1 VEVGEMKKG
10 IVVLLAAALTCVG
23 AAAATN
29 LYAEHARA
37 GSYANNPGNVS
48 GGDNFKKL
56 WDNCDRI
63 CQNLSRTYTAY
74 DGEWW
79 DYDNQYHR
87 TWPYMFFKFD
97 KPGGFSGGT
106 CKWRIKQEGGSDVK
120 VYRWN
125 PNTEVWVPE
134 SENDGGS
141 NPPVLEFSIGSGS
154 NYWNEDGK
162 CYIMATSDAYS
173 PDWYL
178 SCDLCKIS
186 Y

>member
-1 VEVGEMKKG
+1 
-10 IVVLLAAALTCVG
+10 
-23 AAAATN
+23 
-29 LYAEHARA
+29 
-37 GSYANNPGNVS
+37 
-48 GGDNFKKL
+48 
-56 WDNCDRI
+56 
-63 CQNLSRTYTAY
+63 
-74 DGEWW
+74 
-79 DYDNQYHR
+79 
-87 TWPYMFFKFD
+87 MFFKFD

-162 CYIMATSDAYS
+162 CFIMATSDAYS

>member
-1 VEVGEMKKG
+1 MKKG
-10 IVVLLAAALTCVG
+10 IVVLLGVALVCVS
-23 AAAATN
+23 AAAATDR
-29 LYAEHARA
+29 YAEHARG
-37 GSYANNPGNVS
+37 GSYASNPGNVS

-56 WDNCDRI
+56 WDNCDRV
-63 CQNLSRTYTAY
+63 CQNLSRIQTAY
-74 DGEWW
+74 DGDWW

-106 CKWRIKQEGGSDVK
+106 CKWRNKQEGGSDVR

-125 PNTEVWVPE
+125 PNTEVWVKE